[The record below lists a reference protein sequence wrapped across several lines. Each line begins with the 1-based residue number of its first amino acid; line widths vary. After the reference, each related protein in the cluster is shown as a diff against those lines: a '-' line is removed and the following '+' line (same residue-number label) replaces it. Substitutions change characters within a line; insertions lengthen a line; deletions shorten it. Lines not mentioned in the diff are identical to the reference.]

1 MTPAAWEAAI
11 SATDT
16 LVTVE
21 GSFNLDRVFMAADD
35 WTAVGSYSNQYG
47 TTTHD
52 VYVSNQD
59 PTLYVKVKQMT
70 V

>member
-1 MTPAAWEAAI
+1 MPTKLAEEVTYFDASGLEAAI

-35 WTAVGSYSNQYG
+35 
-47 TTTHD
+47 
-52 VYVSNQD
+52 
-59 PTLYVKVKQMT
+59 
-70 V
+70 